1 MKGVFLMFSDSREL
15 KLRARARLR
24 QRMLPILLVAAVYI
38 VAGYLINYF
47 ASELSGANAYSRAV
61 NELVNSYAGQV
72 RDALNDPEQ
81 LQAVLN
87 QIYASVPSA
96 MEFFAGRSLT
106 GPLLSVLVTMI
117 SLPLAAGYT
126 HHILFESRKKDT
138 SVGYLMHGFKVTFK
152 TVAIGLLTG
161 LAVAL
166 GSVFLVIPGV
176 ILSLMFSMSVMVL
189 MDDPD
194 KGAIACMKE
203 SARLMSGH
211 KWRLFKLYFS
221 FILWMIAANLVSSL
235 LGVPLL
241 NIYLTP
247 YINLSVANFYN
258 ELIHYQPEPVEPIEF

>member
-1 MKGVFLMFSDSREL
+1 MFSDSHEL
-15 KLRARARLR
+15 KLAAKSRLR

-38 VAGYLINYF
+38 LAGYLINYF
-47 ASELSGANAYSRAV
+47 ASELSGANAYVRAV
-61 NELVNSYAGQV
+61 SDLVNSYAGQLQE
-72 RDALNDPEQ
+72 ALDDPAQ
-81 LQAVLN
+81 LQAILT

-96 MEFFAGRSLT
+96 MEFFAGRSLV
-106 GPLLSVLVTMI
+106 GPLLSVLVTLI

-138 SVGYLMHGFKVTFK
+138 SVGFLMHGFKMTFK
-152 TVAIGLLTG
+152 TVAIGLLTS
-161 LAVAL
+161 LAVAV
-166 GSVFLVIPGV
+166 GSLFLVIPGL
-176 ILSLMFSMSVMVL
+176 ILSLMFSLSVMVL
-189 MDDPD
+189 LDDPD